1 MICIEEYEKTDSK
14 NILRIL
20 KEKTSY
26 IIREEKE
33 DFIILKIKDK
43 KRTIKKLD
51 KFLKTTKETI
61 SILEKKFEN
70 SKIEK
75 VLIENN
81 IEIIEGRKLF
91 VELLNESILNYIC
104 RNQKRKINTL
114 NVVVMTNEDIL
125 RNIKMIEN
133 LSKRVK
139 ELIVYT
145 KRIEKFK
152 KIENLLYEKYGI
164 NINITNNSKL
174 IEKSE
179 IYINLDLIEDEIQKL
194 KLNRNG
200 IFINTYY
207 KFTYDNKQFNGIN
220 IIDYEIKFP
229 LENSNIKEILSKYD
243 NKKIVEYYFL
253 YKNNLKNKKIKIN
266 YLIGK
271 NGKLMSREFYRK

>member
-1 MICIEEYEKTDSK
+1 MICIEEYERTASK
-14 NILRIL
+14 NIFKIL
-20 KEKTSY
+20 KEKVSY
-26 IIREEKE
+26 IIKEEKE
-33 DFIILKIKDK
+33 DFIILKIKYK

-51 KFLKTTKETI
+51 KFLKKTKET
-61 SILEKKFEN
+61 SAILEKKFEN

-91 VELLNESILNYIC
+91 VELISESILNYIC

-114 NVVVMTNEDIL
+114 NVVIMTNEDIL
-125 RNIKMIEN
+125 RNMKMIEE

-179 IYINLDLIEDEIQKL
+179 IYINLDLIEEEIQKL